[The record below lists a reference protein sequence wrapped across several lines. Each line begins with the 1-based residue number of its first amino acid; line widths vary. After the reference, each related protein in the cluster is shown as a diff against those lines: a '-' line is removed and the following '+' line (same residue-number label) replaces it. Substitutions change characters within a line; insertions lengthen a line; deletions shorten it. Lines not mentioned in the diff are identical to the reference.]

1 MKRKGF
7 SDKTSENIAGEAL
20 RNRELLGKII
30 AEEEYGLREEV
41 LENPAK
47 AGLYTGT
54 FYIIGALVPL
64 IPYFLMIPVQ
74 LSIPLSFILAAIML
88 GITGFLIAVSAGLS
102 IKWKMLEL
110 ICAGL
115 GSAILTY
122 GIGRLASMLLGIEV
136 E

>member
-1 MKRKGF
+1 MK
-7 SDKTSENIAGEAL
+7 
-20 RNRELLGKII
+20 LLGIGNYLRKII
-30 AEEEYGLREEV
+30 AEEEYGLKKEA

-54 FYIIGALVPL
+54 FYIIGALAPL
-64 IPYFLMIPVQ
+64 IPYFLLLPVQ
-74 LSIPLSFILAAIML
+74 LSIPLSFTLAAIML

-102 IKWKMLEL
+102 IKWKILEL

-115 GSAILTY
+115 GSAMLTY
-122 GIGRLASMLLGIEV
+122 GIGRIASILLGIEV